1 MRTSKLLTT
10 LAIASVVFIAGCNNK
25 EGFER
30 DNLGS
35 DQTLRSTTV
44 SLAKGPVDLGTA
56 GNYVI
61 LAKSGI
67 SATGT
72 TLINGNIGVSPY
84 AATAITEFGLVMD
97 ASGTFSTSA
106 LVIGK
111 VYAADY
117 AVPTPATLT
126 TAVSDMEAAYT
137 DAAGR
142 TVTSAATTDVGGG
155 TLTGLTLAP
164 GVYEWGS
171 AVTIP
176 TDLTLRGSA
185 TDVWI
190 FKVAGTLDMAAGMRV
205 ILTGGALPQNI
216 FWQVAGVVTLGTT
229 SHFEGIILGQTLIA
243 LQTGASING
252 RLLAQTAVTLDA
264 NAVTIP
270 AFVPAKGLKSIKF
283 GPIHV
288 VAQEDIGS
296 CNNVW
301 AYDTFDKVYTITAN
315 GYGTYNVNV
324 KYNKGTFVT
333 VAGKSPGACES
344 GDNGNMVIAGIKGT
358 MQQEYNG
365 TVTGT
370 LIPGAKCTSGTCV
383 DTQSI
388 LNILFNPGWS
398 WTILSAVS

>member
-1 MRTSKLLTT
+1 M
-10 LAIASVVFIAGCNNK
+10 
-25 EGFER
+25 
-30 DNLGS
+30 
-35 DQTLRSTTV
+35 
-44 SLAKGPVDLGTA
+44 
-56 GNYVI
+56 
-61 LAKSGI
+61 
-67 SATGT
+67 
-72 TLINGNIGVSPY
+72 
-84 AATAITEFGLVMD
+84 
-97 ASGTFSTSA
+97 ASGKK
-106 LVIGK
+106 I
-111 VYAADY
+111 
-117 AVPTPATLT
+117 
-126 TAVSDMEAAYT
+126 
-137 DAAGR
+137 
-142 TVTSAATTDVGGG
+142 
-155 TLTGLTLAP
+155 
-164 GVYEWGS
+164 
-171 AVTIP
+171 
-176 TDLTLRGSA
+176 
-185 TDVWI
+185 
-190 FKVAGTLDMAAGMRV
+190 
-205 ILTGGALPQNI
+205 ILTGGALSQNI
-216 FWQVAGVVTLGTT
+216 FWRVADVVTLETY
-229 SHFEGIILGQTLIA
+229 SHFEGIILAKTKIVM
-243 LQTGASING
+243 QTGASING

-388 LNILFNPGWS
+388 LDILFNPGWS
-398 WTILSAVS
+398 WTILSDGGHWTWTGKYQAGKHDTYYDTSTNWPFNNTGDIN